1 MSDNQNIPVTLEP
14 QINENE
20 ISEQLEKLFEKLQSK
35 TDEASAETLQDT
47 IADIQNLFGSSGAT
61 EMIQKMYE
69 TLVNLDTAMTN
80 IRKSFRG
87 SNAEL
92 ESMYHNAARLGKEF
106 GVTAQAVLEQESVW
120 SAKGYNTGNH
130 AEQMTGN
137 SLLLTNISPDV
148 DTEQAVSGLSSI
160 AEAYALQSDDV
171 KRKVIDNIS
180 AIGSAYATTNGEI
193 MTGIGIS
200 ANAMAGIGEDLTSNI
215 ALFTGGQEVIHDAG
229 QVGEAIKSITLRT
242 RGYDEENGRL
252 SESLS
257 HISYRLES
265 LTKTAGN
272 AQGIS
277 LFSDGTQEHYKGIV
291 QYLGEVSD
299 AWDSFSQ
306 EQQTDLLETLFGSN
320 NTQAGAAIIQNFDQV
335 RNALSS
341 MENATGTADNQ
352 MENVRNSLS
361 YNANA
366 LSQEWVETWQNMSE
380 SGDIVN
386 VIKVLT
392 KLSETVGV
400 LLEHLG
406 TVPVILG
413 ALGSYTLQKNGLD

>member
-1 MSDNQNIPVTLEP
+1 MSEHQNIPVTLEL
-14 QINENE
+14 ELEEDE
-20 ISEQLEKLFEKLQSK
+20 ILKQLEQLFDKLQTK

-47 IADIQNLFGSSGAT
+47 IADIKNLFSSSGVT
-61 EMIQKMYE
+61 ETVQKMYE
-69 TLVNLDTAMTN
+69 TLVNLDTALTN
-80 IRKSFRG
+80 VRKSFRG

-92 ESMYHNAARLGKEF
+92 EAMYQNAARLGKEF
-106 GVTAQAVLEQESVW
+106 GTTAQAVLEQEAVW
-120 SAKGYNTGNH
+120 SSKGYNTGKH
-130 AEQMTGN
+130 VEQMTGN
-137 SLLLTNISPDV
+137 SLLLTNISSDV
-148 DTEQAVSGLSSI
+148 NMEQAVSGLSSI
-160 AEAYALQSDDV
+160 AEAYDLQSEEV

-180 AIGSAYATTNGEI
+180 AISSAYAATNGEI
-193 MTGIGIS
+193 ITGIAIS
-200 ANAMAGIGEDLTSNI
+200 ADAMAGIGEDLDSNI
-215 ALFTGGQEVIHDAG
+215 ALFTGGQEIIHDAG
-229 QVGEAIKSITLRT
+229 QVGEAIKSVTLRT

-257 HISYRLES
+257 HISYKLEN

-272 AQGIS
+272 SQGIS
-277 LFSDGTQEHYKGIV
+277 LFSDGTQEHYKGMV
-291 QYLGEVSD
+291 QYLGEISD

-306 EQQTDLLETLFGSN
+306 KQQTDLLETLFGSN

-335 RNALSS
+335 RSAISS
-341 MENATGTADNQ
+341 MENAAGTADSQ
-352 MENVRNSLS
+352 MENIKNSVA

-366 LSQEWVETWQNMSE
+366 LSQEWVETWQNMSD
-380 SGDIVN
+380 SGDLVN